1 MTIRFTRD
9 YQGYSNGSEVST
21 LSTAQEDAIIAAG
34 AATRTLG
41 SQQLAVFPSASAG
54 NAKPANNPVVLSSD
68 GTSLVSA
75 DGNVL
80 LVIPAVGS
88 PSDLL
93 TTPLQHVNITAAI
106 STTATAA
113 AAATGTYYKARIAW
127 NNNGASGS
135 AKLRIAV
142 NCDND
147 VHGLMVGQSSKRRD
161 YEMTMGDAVI
171 LVCSVPITRLT
182 FSADGSITGGTH
194 QLQVTFGN

>member
-1 MTIRFTRD
+1 MTITVTMLQTRR
-9 YQGYSNGSEVST
+9 G
-21 LSTAQEDAIIAAG
+21 EDG
-34 AATRTLG
+34 NQWTVG
-41 SQQLAVFPSASAG
+41 NSYSASDDFAAKLISSNYATGTLPVDRDLVPIMGQTNSAG
-54 NAKPANNPVVLSSD
+54 QV
-68 GTSLVSA
+68 TSLVSG

-106 STTATAA
+106 STTATQA
-113 AAATGTYYKARIAW
+113 AAATGTYYKARVAW
-127 NNNGASGS
+127 NNNGASGT